1 MSDDMVDKTV
11 VFRINQI
18 FMKFMDLNYSWIL
31 KQRIPTFGTVVSVA
45 DNDQDDVEI
54 DSDWMYT
61 YVNIYLKS
69 YMYMTHVY
77 MNTYTF
83 KEEFVTLPHNSQDA
97 IITHSQR

>member
-1 MSDDMVDKTV
+1 MHLKCPS
-11 VFRINQI
+11 
-18 FMKFMDLNYSWIL
+18 IL
-31 KQRIPTFGTVVSVA
+31 KQWFPTFDTVITVA

-61 YVNIYLKS
+61 YVNIYMKS